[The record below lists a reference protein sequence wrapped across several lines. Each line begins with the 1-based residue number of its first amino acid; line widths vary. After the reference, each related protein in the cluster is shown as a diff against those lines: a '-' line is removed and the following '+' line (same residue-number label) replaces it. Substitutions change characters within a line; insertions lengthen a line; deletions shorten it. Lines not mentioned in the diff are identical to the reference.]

1 MFLRTLECFIWDC
14 VLFDYFGDKMK
25 NNPLSYSSF
34 NFSLP
39 EEKEE
44 KLLYFFPFLIRVKV
58 VLVKNKSDRF
68 YF

>member
-1 MFLRTLECFIWDC
+1 
-14 VLFDYFGDKMK
+14 MK

-68 YF
+68 